1 MISFWDPALAGYAM
15 NKLAVM
21 LLDGQQVT
29 AGTNLGL
36 PGYES
41 LVQSTDKPNLFFG
54 SAWIDIT
61 KDNVDQYMQ

>member
-1 MISFWDPALAGYAM
+1 
-15 NKLAVM
+15 M
-21 LLDGQQVT
+21 LLDGRKVT